1 MPTIMTLVEGAIVPV
16 NYPTTVHYEWWIEE
30 VEGEY
35 EDSIDCYEGSCQ
47 AAQEA
52 AGKDNFRGCLRR
64 HSGNEAEGILDTGY
78 AYIIDGVLDAEFCSG
93 HKVPKRFLAKIEAL
107 THEQFLKDHFEIR
120 IVK

>member
-1 MPTIMTLVEGAIVPV
+1 MPHILTARNGKVESVHYR
-16 NYPTTVHYEWWIEE
+16 NKTTYEWWIEE

-52 AGKDNFRGCLRR
+52 AGKDNFKGCLRR